1 MPVEKRRRRR
11 WTDGSGA
18 RQLKRETY
26 ALYLGANDPRA
37 PWYVKALSRSTPA
50 RIATAA
56 IVLCRLLPL
65 ALVGLFT
72 FRALA
77 G

>member
-1 MPVEKRRRRR
+1 MEA
-11 WTDGSGA
+11 A
-18 RQLKRETY
+18 RTTAQARDVS
-26 ALYLGANDPRA
+26 LYLVARDSRA
-37 PWYVKALSRSTPA
+37 PWYAKALSRSTPT

-56 IVLCRLLPL
+56 IVLCWLSLL